1 MIWIMTLL
9 ILVILCQQCMLYQ
22 ERQNLLNRI
31 QAGRFVEFK
40 KFEDKP
46 KKKEEKKEEKPNE
59 YGNLLQG
66 E

>member
-1 MIWIMTLL
+1 MIWIITLL
-9 ILVILCQQCMLYQ
+9 ILVTLCQQYMFYK

-31 QAGRFVEFK
+31 QAGSFIEYK

-59 YGNLLQG
+59 YGNLL
-66 E
+66 

>member
-9 ILVILCQQCMLYQ
+9 ILVILCQQCMFYK
-22 ERQNLLNRI
+22 ERQTLLNRI
-31 QAGRFVEFK
+31 QAGSFVEFK

-59 YGNLLQG
+59 YGNLL
-66 E
+66 